1 LVEDTTFY
9 AMFVILCV
17 LGLLLYI
24 LLLNRI
30 KKLETK
36 IDGLL
41 AVKVDKQ
48 NVEKEQTRKQ
58 KLLILKNDLDQL
70 LQEER
75 K

>member
-1 LVEDTTFY
+1 
-9 AMFVILCV
+9 MFVILCV